1 MSRSFGK
8 TGKGYPMRRGWHKC
22 MRARERFMIHRE
34 MMSADYGDVIFP
46 IVSEVSSPWHD
57 DSYSYYLFKK
67 EIRDKYFLE
76 IRNILNG
83 YIDRKWHREEES
95 DEIFMEEYLRIKGL
109 VPDDGRKF
117 SFEWLNEKAVRN
129 VIKTWPGEPFE
140 VLGYL
145 TRHGFIERA
154 VSREFKIT
162 TSK

>member
-8 TGKGYPMRRGWHKC
+8 KGKGYSMGRGWHKR
-22 MRARERFMIHRE
+22 MRARERLMIHRE

-57 DSYSYYLFKK
+57 DSYRYNVFKK
-67 EIRDKYFLE
+67 EIRDKYFLD

-83 YIDRKWHREEES
+83 YIDRKWHREEVS
-95 DEIFMEEYLRIKGL
+95 DEIFMEEDLRIKGL

-117 SFEWLNEKAVRN
+117 SFEWLNDKQVRN
-129 VIKTWPGEPFE
+129 CIKTWPGEPLE
-140 VLGYL
+140 VLIYL